1 MSCDDEIM
9 AQLMANHR
17 RCDGCKRN
25 KGGYCWRDNKKR
37 EVNVLLDVCRLY
49 EPRKEYR

>member
-17 RCDGCKRN
+17 RCDGCKRR
-25 KGGYCWRDNKKR
+25 KGDYCWRGNKKR
-37 EVNVLLDVCRLY
+37 VINVLADVCELY